1 MTGKSQ
7 ASPAGMRFDAG
18 RHPRGK
24 IGFILLA
31 MEQTVEDDVFTLTPE
46 GVGMHFAR
54 IPMSN
59 QVTAAQLAA
68 MAPGI
73 AEVAARILPEADLD
87 VLCYTCSSG
96 AMVIGEQKVFA
107 ALRQADAKARPTTVM
122 TGSVRA
128 LRALNAKKL
137 VVMTPYL
144 DEVNETV
151 RRFLTERDFDVLD
164 LHGLNI
170 IENSDV
176 DRLEPGFIHEYV
188 RGLDRADA
196 DAVFLCC
203 GAMRSLDIVGALE
216 QDLNKPVVVS
226 NQAMMWDALRL
237 CGIEDGF
244 EGYGRLFDIGLNR
257 YEEVCQCEPS

>member
-1 MTGKSQ
+1 MTGEIQSD
-7 ASPAGMRFDAG
+7 PAAIRFDKG

-46 GVGMHFAR
+46 GVGIHFAR

-59 QVTAAQLAA
+59 QVTTAQLAA

-73 AEVAARILPEADLD
+73 TEVAARILPEADLD

-96 AMVIGEQKVFA
+96 VMVIGEQKVFA
-107 ALRQADAKARPTTVM
+107 ALQQADPKAKPTTVM

-151 RRFLTERDFDVLD
+151 RRFLTERDFDILD

-170 IENSDV
+170 TDNSDV
-176 DRLEPGFIHEYV
+176 DRLEPGFIHEFA

-196 DAVFLCC
+196 DALFLCC

-216 QDLNKPVVVS
+216 QDLKKPVVVS

-237 CGIEDGF
+237 CGLEDRF
-244 EGYGRLFDIGLNR
+244 PAYGNLFDIGVKR
-257 YEEVCQCEPS
+257 YKEICQCEQ

>member
-1 MTGKSQ
+1 MTANTQSRS
-7 ASPAGMRFDAG
+7 AELRFDAG

-59 QVTAAQLAA
+59 QVTTEQLAA

-73 AEVAARILPEADLD
+73 TEVAARILPEADLD
-87 VLCYTCSSG
+87 ALCYTCSSG
-96 AMVIGEQKVFA
+96 VMVIGEPKVFA
-107 ALRQADAKARPTTVM
+107 ALRQAAPKAKPTTVM

-144 DEVNETV
+144 DEVNENV
-151 RRFLTERDFDVLD
+151 RRFLTERDFEILD
-164 LHGLNI
+164 LQGLNI
-170 IENSDV
+170 TDNSDV
-176 DRLEPGFIHEYV
+176 DRLEPGFIREYA
-188 RGLDRADA
+188 RGLDRPDA

-203 GAMRSLDIVGALE
+203 GAMRALDVVGALE
-216 QDLNKPVVVS
+216 QDLKKPVVVS

-244 EGYGRLFDIGLNR
+244 AGYGKLFDIGLKR
-257 YEEVCQCEPS
+257 YKEVCQCEPS